1 VPEFLI
7 YDQDTCIGSVTADTK
22 EAAWELAK
30 QRLQLTDDTPAYL
43 QELRPKPESNHQRG
57 PASG

>member
-22 EAAWELAK
+22 QEAWELAK
-30 QRLQLTDDTPAYL
+30 QWLHLTDETPAYL
-43 QELRPKPESNHQRG
+43 QEVPQKPESNYKPEKG
-57 PASG
+57 

>member
-1 VPEFLI
+1 MPEFLI

-30 QRLQLTDDTPAYL
+30 RQLQLNDETPVYM
-43 QELRPKPESNHQRG
+43 QELRPKPESNHTHE
-57 PASG
+57 PAPG

>member
-30 QRLQLTDDTPAYL
+30 RQLRLTDATPAYL
-43 QELRPKPESNHQRG
+43 EELPPKPESNHKRK
-57 PASG
+57 PAPG